1 MSAPATIHAATSQ
14 GPYVRRWVFAFFAPA
29 YVFVAVVIF
38 MALGMREEKE
48 GPGVLMMVLF
58 GVANMAS
65 LWLCLQE
72 VLCVQHPAWQRP
84 LLILTT
90 IFGLAV
96 QTIVAGL
103 LFGLLFVYNR

>member
-1 MSAPATIHAATSQ
+1 MNASPTNISGSSQ
-14 GPYVRRWVFAFFAPA
+14 GPSVRRWAFAFFAPA

-48 GPGVLMMVLF
+48 GPGGVMMVLF
-58 GVANMAS
+58 GIANMAS

-72 VLCVQHPAWQRP
+72 VLRVQHPAWQRP
-84 LLILTT
+84 LLILAT